1 MYGEPK
7 PICGD
12 HQEFQKIYNRSGLS
26 LSDKVQLMGAAV
38 RLVATH
44 QRLTQPTTFDAI
56 DAYRNL
62 KKEIE
67 EG

>member
-1 MYGEPK
+1 MDAGQTPLQTYEELTRLYTR
-7 PICGD
+7 
-12 HQEFQKIYNRSGLS
+12 QYLS
-26 LSDKVQLMGAAV
+26 LSDKVQLMDAV
-38 RLVATH
+38 LRLVATH